1 MLENSVVSA
10 GLKLNELAG
19 LEVGAGVILLT
30 LKDAGKSAKGIT
42 YADLYQ
48 AMQLHLA
55 QRLQRYGISDTASIV
70 DALLKYLRD
79 CQSVFTM
86 SAH

>member
-19 LEVGAGVILLT
+19 LEVGAGVVLLT
-30 LKDAGKSAKGIT
+30 LKDAGKNAKGIT

-55 QRLQRYGISDTASIV
+55 QRLC
-70 DALLKYLRD
+70 L
-79 CQSVFTM
+79 SVFRRSVTSGLLL
-86 SAH
+86 SAVHVRRCGGWRGRL